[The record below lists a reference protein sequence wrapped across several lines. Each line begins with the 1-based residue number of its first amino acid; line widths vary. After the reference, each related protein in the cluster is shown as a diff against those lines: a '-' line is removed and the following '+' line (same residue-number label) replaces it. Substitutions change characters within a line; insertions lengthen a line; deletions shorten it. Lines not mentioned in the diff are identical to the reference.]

1 MSSRISVFIATSL
14 DGFIA
19 RTNGDIDW
27 LNEANEVVPE
37 GEDCGFFTFMA
48 SVDVLVMGRNTY
60 EQALS
65 FGEWPYG
72 DTKVV
77 VLSRKGVEIPDQL
90 QCTVSTT
97 AVSPK
102 ELVERLSAEGA
113 KHVYVDGGKT
123 IQSFLAKGLIN
134 EITTTVI
141 PVILG
146 SGIPLFGPVSS
157 DIKLKH
163 ISTHAYPFGFVQN
176 KYCINSQA

>member
-1 MSSRISVFIATSL
+1 MSTKISVFIATSL

-19 RTNGDIDW
+19 RPNGDIDW
-27 LNEANEVVPE
+27 LNQANDMVPE
-37 GEDCGFFTFMA
+37 GEDCGFFAFMN
-48 SVDVLVMGRNTY
+48 SVDTLVMGRNTY
-60 EQALS
+60 EQVLT

-77 VLSRKGVEIPDQL
+77 VLSGKGVEIPDQL
-90 QCTVSTT
+90 QGTVSSTT
-97 AVSPK
+97 ISPK

-113 KHVYVDGGKT
+113 KHIYVDGGKT
-123 IQSFLAKGLIN
+123 IQSFLAEELIN

-146 SGIPLFGPVSS
+146 SGIPLFGPVTS

-163 ISTHAYPFGFVQN
+163 MSTHVYPFGFVQN
-176 KYCINSQA
+176 KYDIIN